1 MRAVK
6 TSHGRGIEIMAS
18 SGVWNPSEIPE
29 NPTRFHFFLMGQSEA
44 IGVIGE
50 GRDQWRGRQKIA
62 LEREMRHS
70 HSNQLQ

>member
-29 NPTRFHFFLMGQSEA
+29 NPTRFHFFLMRQSEA
-44 IGVIGE
+44 IGVIG
-50 GRDQWRGRQKIA
+50 
-62 LEREMRHS
+62 
-70 HSNQLQ
+70 